1 MIIIDTNCREREIGE
16 YKGKTVEKEV
26 GEKVIKIFILGL

>member
-1 MIIIDTNCREREIGE
+1 MIKINTNCREREIGE
-16 YKGKTVEKEV
+16 YNGKTGGETS